1 MLNKI
6 KNMLLRHK
14 NKVAV
19 ILILFIAV
27 GVAVAVQGYYTY
39 NMTSEDKVKKIENV
53 LEKKDYNKA
62 RNLTEKYLS
71 GDEEEDY
78 YEASLKEYC
87 TKLINECEEH
97 SVGSKE
103 ELNKYKSEEYAK
115 EQAVK
120 CAKEQAVKQVKQEEQ
135 QGKLEI
141 IKTEA
146 KQRNYSSKFYDVEI
160 TVQNKTNKPINY
172 VKLNI
177 FYFDENKNIVSSDW
191 TNNSS
196 KILPNAQQKITK
208 IVELDGWKS
217 VGAEIDYYE

>member
-14 NKVAV
+14 NKVSV
-19 ILILFIAV
+19 ILILFIAI
-27 GVAVAVQGYYTY
+27 GVAVAVQGYYKY
-39 NMTSEDKVKKIENV
+39 KMTPEDKVKKIEDV
-53 LEKKDYNKA
+53 LAKKDYNKA

-87 TKLINECEEH
+87 TKLINECEDH

-103 ELNKYKSEEYAK
+103 ELNKYKSQEYAK

-120 CAKEQAVKQVKQEEQ
+120 KVKQEEQ

-141 IKTEA
+141 IKIEA
-146 KQRNYSSKFYDVEI
+146 KQQNYSSKFCNVEI

-191 TNNSS
+191 TNDSS

-208 IVELDGWKS
+208 MAEMDGWKS
-217 VGAEIDYYE
+217 VGAEIEYYK